1 MPSISSRDASESI
14 AMDGLEVQL
23 ENLEGGYTVC
33 IESHTTDLDMA
44 PLFHGLPE
52 DRCQFPRWGYVLAG
66 QVEFRFADHAEVY
79 QADEAYYVPPGHT
92 PVHHAGSRLVEFS
105 PTDLLGV
112 AIGVVMSNLD
122 ARDIPSGS
130 FVVPS

>member
-33 IESHTTDLDMA
+33 FESHTTDLDMA

-66 QVEFRFADHAEVY
+66 QVEFRFADHTEVY
-79 QADEAYYVPPGHT
+79 QQTRRTTCPPAT
-92 PVHHAGSRLVEFS
+92 PRCITPAPGWSSSAPR
-105 PTDLLGV
+105 TYW
-112 AIGVVMSNLD
+112 AW
-122 ARDIPSGS
+122 PSGW
-130 FVVPS
+130 